1 MALNTNLTTPAPCR
15 PARSCLQYLHLLLPV
30 AVAALICLANSGCS
44 LGVMAGKLLMGDPK
58 QTAPFRAATRTDLTK
73 GKDSLLIICSAP
85 HGILAH
91 FPSIQI
97 DIVERMTLLLETR
110 GVKVISADQV
120 ATWFDDHGEWGD
132 FSQLARSFDADYIM
146 NVEIRKFS
154 HRVPDSETLM
164 QGQSEGRVT
173 VSKAEGKSTTLVRQV
188 FDRNFTLTF
197 PTSYPVPRE
206 NRSEQIFLEGFL
218 DRLAIHLS
226 QFMYDHRA
234 SETVH

>member
-1 MALNTNLTTPAPCR
+1 MTVNRILTTSCPCR
-15 PARSCLQYLHLLLPV
+15 SDCAVLWSLRVIVPA
-30 AVAALICLANSGCS
+30 AVAFLICLANSGCS
-44 LGVMAGKLLMGDPK
+44 LGMMAGKLLMGDPK

-97 DIVERMTLLLETR
+97 DIVERMTLLLEIR
-110 GVKVISADQV
+110 GVKVISSDQV

-132 FSQLARSFDADYIM
+132 FSQLARSFEADYIM

-164 QGQSEGRVT
+164 QGQAEGRVT

-197 PTSYPVPRE
+197 PTAYPVPRE